1 MNAQECLKF
10 HLSHVHPEDQEQ
22 FGEYVRKLSEE
33 RTEIVYRFLHPEKG
47 VLMIRCSGKKME
59 DGMIAGIHQDI
70 SDIVRLEK
78 DKILETYLA
87 ETNEKLRNQNVAQ
100 NDYYKE
106 ILDEL
111 PCGVFAYT
119 VKEHRIVHL
128 NKRALDMFHIDSFEN
143 AQSKMR
149 SIFEK
154 FEYPDS
160 TTNERLIALR
170 KYDNSVDFE
179 VIINPKE
186 TYEVHAL
193 AKSKVFM
200 NPDHERIII
209 TVFLDI
215 SNMVMLK
222 KALEQAKEGSAAKS
236 AFLFNMSHDLRTPLN
251 AIIGFSE
258 LMKSHWEDSKISRN
272 YLEKIDESSQYFL

>member
-1 MNAQECLKF
+1 MYYRESFFLALINYG
-10 HLSHVHPEDQEQ
+10 HL
-22 FGEYVRKLSEE
+22 
-33 RTEIVYRFLHPEKG
+33 T
-47 VLMIRCSGKKME
+47 
-59 DGMIAGIHQDI
+59 
-70 SDIVRLEK
+70 
-78 DKILETYLA
+78 
-87 ETNEKLRNQNVAQ
+87 
-100 NDYYKE
+100 
-106 ILDEL
+106 
-111 PCGVFAYT
+111 
-119 VKEHRIVHL
+119 HRIHNPV
-128 NKRALDMFHIDSFEN
+128 FSN
-143 AQSKMR
+143 ACSA
-149 SIFEK
+149 IFEK

-222 KALEQAKEGSAAKS
+222 NLGNLMQKNFCSLFTFPVFGSGS
-236 AFLFNMSHDLRTPLN
+236 VYTLFVENVGHL
-251 AIIGFSE
+251 
-258 LMKSHWEDSKISRN
+258 
-272 YLEKIDESSQYFL
+272 